1 LKLKLK
7 MTDGGE
13 GWAPVDN
20 SDQDPADDLGEPKEK
35 MMKKELNE
43 KLENGTTNG
52 EKAGFSEQDGY
63 LTRRAD
69 DVSEFVL
76 LLSLKRLI
84 KLKKMR
90 KTIKKWRKKRTKKK
104 KPINLRLPKTNR
116 TMDRMKKS
124 QNPNRKGK
132 VLF

>member
-1 LKLKLK
+1 

-35 MMKKELNE
+35 MMKTELNE

-52 EKAGFSEQDGY
+52 EKAGFSERDGCFS
-63 LTRRAD
+63 RRAD
-69 DVSEFVL
+69 DVTESVL

-124 QNPNRKGK
+124 QNLKRKGK

>member
-1 LKLKLK
+1 

-52 EKAGFSEQDGY
+52 EKAGFSEQDGC
-63 LTRRAD
+63 LSRCAD
-69 DVSEFVL
+69 DVTESVL

-90 KTIKKWRKKRTKKK
+90 KIIKKWRKKRTKKK

-124 QNPNRKGK
+124 QNLKRKGK

>member
-1 LKLKLK
+1 

-43 KLENGTTNG
+43 KLENGTKNG
-52 EKAGFSEQDGY
+52 EQAGFSEQDGC
-63 LTRRAD
+63 LSRCAD
-69 DVSEFVL
+69 DVTESVL

-124 QNPNRKGK
+124 QNLKRKGK

>member
-1 LKLKLK
+1 

-43 KLENGTTNG
+43 KLENGTPNG
-52 EKAGFSEQDGY
+52 EKAGFSEQDGC
-63 LTRRAD
+63 LSRCVD
-69 DVSEFVL
+69 DVTESVL

-124 QNPNRKGK
+124 QNLKRKGK

>member
-1 LKLKLK
+1 

-20 SDQDPADDLGEPKEK
+20 SDQDPADDLTEPKEK

-43 KLENGTTNG
+43 KLENGTKNG
-52 EKAGFSEQDGY
+52 EQAGFSEQDGC
-63 LTRRAD
+63 LSRCAD
-69 DVSEFVL
+69 DVTESVL

-124 QNPNRKGK
+124 QNLKRKGK